1 MKRVLLAAILIFL
14 SQSLSYAQ
22 PVARFTEVEYDFGNV
37 SSQDKIEH
45 LFEFSNTGDEDLVIE
60 KAAATSG
67 STKAEAS
74 AHRLKPGEKGSI
86 RAIVDM
92 RGKKGIFVKTIDV
105 STNDPITP
113 VITLS
118 MKIAVKDRI
127 HMSQYEANAIF
138 GESCRECH
146 VDMGKGKRGWDL
158 FKADC
163 FMCHNA
169 GKNTSLSTM
178 SKRPS
183 KDLLKAIS
191 DGVEGTLMPGFTQKK
206 GGPLD
211 DAEIASLMELII
223 P

>member
-1 MKRVLLAAILIFL
+1 MKRVLLAAIVILL
-14 SQSLSYAQ
+14 SHSLSYAQ
-22 PVARFTEVEYDFGNV
+22 PAARFTEVEFDFGNV
-37 SSQDKIEH
+37 SSQDKVEH
-45 LFEFSNTGDEDLVIE
+45 VFDFSNTGDEDLVIE
-60 KAAATSG
+60 KTAATSG

-74 AHRLKPGEKGSI
+74 AYRLKPGEKGTI
-86 RAIVDM
+86 RVSVDM
-92 RGKKGIFVKTIDV
+92 RGKKGIFVKTVDV
-105 STNDPITP
+105 SSNDPITP
-113 VITLS
+113 VTTLS
-118 MKIAVKDRI
+118 VRIAVKDRV

-146 VDMGKGKRGWDL
+146 VDQGKGKRGWDL

-169 GKNTSLSTM
+169 GKSTSLSTM

-183 KDLLKAIS
+183 KDLLKAIN
-191 DGVEGTLMPGFTQKK
+191 DGIEGTLMPGFARKS

-211 DAEIASLMELII
+211 DPEVASLMELIN